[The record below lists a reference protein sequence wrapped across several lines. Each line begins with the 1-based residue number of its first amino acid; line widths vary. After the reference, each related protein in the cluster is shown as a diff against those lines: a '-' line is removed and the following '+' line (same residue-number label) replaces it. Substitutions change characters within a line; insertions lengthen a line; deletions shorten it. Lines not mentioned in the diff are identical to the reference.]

1 MRKKKAP
8 EHISHERWLV
18 SYADFI
24 TLLFAFFT
32 TMYAISTVDA
42 QKMGRLVVSMRA
54 SFDSAMF
61 PPGSDTLSL
70 SSGSGAGSAIA
81 RDVLENVAV
90 PKEKAIQDYP
100 VTTLRELKSNVVR
113 GAGVKGDLVAL
124 SKIRKNVQTLVD
136 SKGMSGKVQTRMEER
151 GLVISL
157 GEGGF
162 FDSGSDELKPEG
174 RELLDSL
181 AEQML
186 ASGNQIRVE
195 GHTDNVPIQTTRFPS
210 NWELSTARATTIVSY
225 LVRRFGFKPDQLSAA
240 GYGEFRPIAT
250 NDTLEGRARNRRVDL
265 VILTS
270 STAKNEPKRG

>member
-1 MRKKKAP
+1 
-8 EHISHERWLV
+8 
-18 SYADFI
+18 
-24 TLLFAFFT
+24 
-32 TMYAISTVDA
+32 
-42 QKMGRLVVSMRA
+42 MRA

-61 PPGSDTLSL
+61 TPGSDTLSL
-70 SSGSGAGSAIA
+70 SGGSGAGSAVA

-90 PKEKAIQDYP
+90 PKEKAIRDYP
-100 VTTLRELKSNVVR
+100 VTTLTELKSNVLR
-113 GAGVKGDLVAL
+113 GAALKGDLVAL
-124 SKIRKNVQTLVD
+124 SKMRRNVQELVD

-181 AEQML
+181 AEQLL

-195 GHTDNVPIQTTRFPS
+195 GHTDNVPIKTTRFPS

-240 GYGEFRPIAT
+240 GYGEFRPIAA
-250 NDTLEGRARNRRVDL
+250 NDTLEGRARNRRVDI
-265 VILTS
+265 VILTA
-270 STAKNEPKRG
+270 STAKNEPRRG